1 MCKEETGVQYKN
13 AVEYLLSIPKFTKK
27 NSLDHTKELL
37 GTLGNPQDQM
47 KIIHVAGSNG
57 KGSVCM
63 FLDHILRAAGKKTGL
78 FTSPHLEDIRE
89 RFVIDGAMC
98 SKEEFLEAY
107 REVSLAVDIMK
118 KKNFPHPTFFEFIF
132 AMGVVLF
139 SRAGVEYA
147 VLETGLGG
155 RLDATN
161 SISRPLVTVI
171 TSISLEHTEI
181 LGDTIEKI
189 AGEKA
194 GILKPG
200 VPVVCDGTSEEGA
213 AVIEQKAR
221 ELGCPCCV
229 IRPDM
234 CKIRESKNKFIDFSI
249 FTEYDNGTSWNIPFV
264 SAYQAMNGALAV
276 TAVRMLTRGDGKW
289 DAAIRTGLQNARWP
303 GRMEEIRPEIY
314 LDGAHNTAGIREFIR
329 TAAFLCRED
338 SKKPLLLFSMVKE
351 KDYHETIRLL
361 TKAQLWE
368 SVTVTLI
375 PGQRGLSET
384 ELLKTFQEDGRE
396 DTSCFHDYREA
407 FQSVYRKKSPGQKL
421 FCTGSLYFI
430 GALRNYIKTI
440 KQEEQK

>member
-1 MCKEETGVQYKN
+1 M
-13 AVEYLLSIPKFTKK
+13 
-27 NSLDHTKELL
+27 
-37 GTLGNPQDQM
+37 
-47 KIIHVAGSNG
+47 
-57 KGSVCM
+57 
-63 FLDHILRAAGKKTGL
+63 
-78 FTSPHLEDIRE
+78 
-89 RFVIDGAMC
+89 
-98 SKEEFLEAY
+98 
-107 REVSLAVDIMK
+107 
-118 KKNFPHPTFFEFIF
+118 
-132 AMGVVLF
+132 
-139 SRAGVEYA
+139 
-147 VLETGLGG
+147 
-155 RLDATN
+155 
-161 SISRPLVTVI
+161 
-171 TSISLEHTEI
+171 
-181 LGDTIEKI
+181 
-189 AGEKA
+189 
-194 GILKPG
+194 
-200 VPVVCDGTSEEGA
+200 
-213 AVIEQKAR
+213 IEQKAR

-234 CKIRESKNKFIDFSI
+234 CKIREIKNKFIDFSI

-289 DAAIRTGLQNARWP
+289 DEAIRTGLQNARWP